1 MVLAFETKLRGKRV
15 FVTGHSGFTGSWLC
29 TWSSRAGVELF
40 GYSSSPDSTQPLFSL
55 IGTDVPAVY
64 DDIMNF
70 ESLHDAMQTFQ
81 PDIVIHLAA
90 QPLVRS
96 SYREPRRT
104 FAVNAMGTAN
114 VSEAARLT
122 PSA

>member
-1 MVLAFETKLRGKRV
+1 MAGFILAHLLRRSGRISDTMVLAFETKLRGKRV

-29 TWSSRAGVELF
+29 TWLSRAGVELF
-40 GYSSSPDSTQPLFSL
+40 GYSLLPDSTQPLFSL

-90 QPLVRS
+90 QPLGPPV
-96 SYREPRRT
+96 
-104 FAVNAMGTAN
+104 
-114 VSEAARLT
+114 VS
-122 PSA
+122 